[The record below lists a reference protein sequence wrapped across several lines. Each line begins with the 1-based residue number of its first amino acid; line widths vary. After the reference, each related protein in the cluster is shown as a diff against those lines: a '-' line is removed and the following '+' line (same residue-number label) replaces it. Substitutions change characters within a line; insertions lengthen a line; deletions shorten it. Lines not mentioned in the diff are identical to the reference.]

1 MIIISYLYLSVSLV
15 FRLFLFGAYHTM
27 GREVAVG
34 DAGVAQRKKVSC
46 LPVRGYKIPLMVG
59 FV

>member
-1 MIIISYLYLSVSLV
+1 
-15 FRLFLFGAYHTM
+15 M
-27 GREVAVG
+27 GRDVAVG